1 VTSGLFLKS
10 LSSDGS
16 SVSNDI
22 IDPYLKGTSGMAAP
36 LTTVQTQIIGTAIA
50 EILSGELSDETIYAI
65 NSLKRENIPAP
76 LDHLV
81 AWIQG
86 MNMAPDIRQ
95 SIITDLMGEIAQIA
109 QDEKEKRTGPS
120 SNAWAGMN
128 YFLFEIL
135 EDKGAALTREDVTL
149 LPDRDEAPGWA
160 VPLIDY
166 AQGTSAEG
174 KEMTLGLLN
183 ILEDII
189 KERKEELS

>member
-1 VTSGLFLKS
+1 
-10 LSSDGS
+10 
-16 SVSNDI
+16 
-22 IDPYLKGTSGMAAP
+22 MAAP

-65 NSLKRENIPAP
+65 NSLKRENIPEP

-86 MNMAPDIRQ
+86 MNIAHDMRQ

-109 QDEKEKRTGPS
+109 QEEKEKRTSPS

-135 EDKGAALTREDVTL
+135 EDKDADLSREDVNL
-149 LPDRDEAPGWA
+149 LPDRDEAPEWA

>member
-1 VTSGLFLKS
+1 
-10 LSSDGS
+10 
-16 SVSNDI
+16 
-22 IDPYLKGTSGMAAP
+22 MAAS

-86 MNMAPDIRQ
+86 MNMAPDMRQ
-95 SIITDLMGEIAQIA
+95 SIITDLIGEIAEIA
-109 QDEKEKRTGPS
+109 QEEKEQRIGPS
-120 SNAWAGMN
+120 SNAWAAMN

-135 EDKGAALTREDVTL
+135 ESKRADLTRADVTL

-174 KEMTLGLLN
+174 KEMLLGLLH
-183 ILEDII
+183 IIEDII

>member
-1 VTSGLFLKS
+1 
-10 LSSDGS
+10 
-16 SVSNDI
+16 
-22 IDPYLKGTSGMAAP
+22 MATP

-50 EILSGELSDETIYAI
+50 EILSGELSNETIYAI
-65 NSLKRENIPAP
+65 NSLQHENIPAP

-86 MNMAPDIRQ
+86 MNMAPGMRQ
-95 SIITDLMGEIAQIA
+95 SINTDLMGEIAQIA
-109 QDEKEKRTGPS
+109 QEEKEKRTAPS

-135 EDKGAALTREDVTL
+135 EDKRAVLTREDVTL
-149 LPDRDEAPGWA
+149 LSDRDDAPGWA

-166 AQGTSAEG
+166 ARATSAEG

-189 KERKEELS
+189 KKRKEELS

>member
-1 VTSGLFLKS
+1 
-10 LSSDGS
+10 
-16 SVSNDI
+16 
-22 IDPYLKGTSGMAAP
+22 MAAP

-65 NSLKRENIPAP
+65 NSLKRENIPTP

-86 MNMAPDIRQ
+86 MNMAPEMRQ
-95 SIITDLMGEIAQIA
+95 SIITDLMGEIAQVA
-109 QDEKEKRTGPS
+109 QEEKEKRTGPS

-128 YFLFEIL
+128 YFLFEML
-135 EDKGAALTREDVTL
+135 DADLTREDATL
-149 LPDRDEAPGWA
+149 PPDRDQAPGWA
-160 VPLIDY
+160 VPLIEY

-183 ILEDII
+183 ILEAIV

>member
-1 VTSGLFLKS
+1 
-10 LSSDGS
+10 
-16 SVSNDI
+16 
-22 IDPYLKGTSGMAAP
+22 MAAP

-50 EILSGELSDETIYAI
+50 EILSDELSDETIYAI
-65 NSLKRENIPAP
+65 NSLKRENILAP

-86 MNMAPDIRQ
+86 MNMAPDMRP

-109 QDEKEKRTGPS
+109 EEEKEKRTSPS
-120 SNAWAGMN
+120 SNAWAGMS

-135 EDKGAALTREDVTL
+135 EDKRADLTRKDVTL
-149 LPDRDEAPGWA
+149 LPDREEAPGWA

-174 KEMTLGLLN
+174 KEMTLVLLN
-183 ILEDII
+183 LLEAII